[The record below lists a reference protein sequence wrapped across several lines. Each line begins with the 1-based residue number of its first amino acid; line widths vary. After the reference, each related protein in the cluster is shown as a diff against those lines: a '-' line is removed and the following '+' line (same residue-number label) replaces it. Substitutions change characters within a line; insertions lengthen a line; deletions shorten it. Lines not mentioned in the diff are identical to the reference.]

1 MDDIEN
7 RLMEKVDSIADDL
20 RSLAIRIHDNPELSL
35 EEYEACRLHT
45 EMLIEHGFDVEIG
58 VAGYDT
64 SFIASHKSEKDGPVV
79 AFLAEYDALPG
90 LGHGCGHNLV
100 GTIATG
106 SAISVMDVI
115 DRFGGEVR
123 VYGTPAEETVGSKVD
138 FIREG
143 LFDDCDIIMM
153 AHPSYHN
160 ADGMNTIA
168 MMNMKVE
175 FFGKAAHAAAVPE
188 EGINALDAMI
198 SLYNMINAYRQQ
210 TRPDVRIHGII
221 TNGGDAPN
229 IIPAYTSAV
238 FYIRANDREH
248 CNEVYERMKG
258 IVAAA
263 AMGTG
268 CKHKISQVEN
278 FLDDTMTNYALADII
293 TNRLESFGVDVK
305 RTKGEH
311 LSVSSDLGN
320 VSHIKPS
327 VQMLFS
333 IGTPDSGNMTE
344 AHSIGFARDSC
355 SDFALDSMLTY
366 IRAFTLATYDILRE
380 PKLLTEIKEE
390 FKRNSSS

>member
-1 MDDIEN
+1 MDDVEKRII
-7 RLMEKVDSIADDL
+7 EKVDAISDDL
-20 RSLAIRIHDNPELSL
+20 KGLAISIHDNPEIGLK
-35 EEYEACRLHT
+35 EYEACRLHT
-45 EMLIEHGFDVEIG
+45 EMLRKHGFDVTVG

-64 SFIASHKSEKDGPVV
+64 AFMASHKSGKEGPVIV
-79 AFLAEYDALPG
+79 FLAEYDALPG

-100 GTIATG
+100 GTVATG
-106 SAISVMDVI
+106 SGISVTDII
-115 DRFGGEVR
+115 DEYGGEVR

-143 LFDDCDIIMM
+143 LFDDCDVVMM

-168 MMNMKVE
+168 MTNMKVE

-198 SLYNMINAYRQQ
+198 SLFNMINAYRQQ
-210 TRPDVRIHGII
+210 TRTDVRIHGII

-248 CNEVYERMKG
+248 CKVVYDRVKDM
-258 IVAAA
+258 VAAA

-268 CKHKISQVEN
+268 CRYETSKVEN
-278 FLDDTMTNYALADII
+278 FLDDTRTNYTLAGII
-293 TNRLESFGVDVK
+293 TDRLESFGVDVK
-305 RTKGEH
+305 RTKGEY

-320 VSHIKPS
+320 VSRVRPS

-333 IGTPDSGNMTE
+333 IGKPDSGNVTE
-344 AHSIGFARDSC
+344 VHSEGFVRDSR
-355 SDFALDSMLTY
+355 SDFALNAMLTM
-366 IRAFTLATYDILRE
+366 IRSFALSTYDILTKPE
-380 PKLLTEIKEE
+380 LLAKIREE
-390 FKRNSSS
+390 FEER